1 MRQKESTREC
11 INIDI
16 DCYDML
22 EEQLARVTDRRG
34 VIVMGNMNARTGKQR
49 ECVITNESESVTE
62 LCQMCYPC
70 NQIQQTM

>member
-22 EEQLARVTDRRG
+22 EEQLARVTDRGG
-34 VIVMGNMNARTGKQR
+34 VIVMGT
-49 ECVITNESESVTE
+49 
-62 LCQMCYPC
+62 
-70 NQIQQTM
+70 